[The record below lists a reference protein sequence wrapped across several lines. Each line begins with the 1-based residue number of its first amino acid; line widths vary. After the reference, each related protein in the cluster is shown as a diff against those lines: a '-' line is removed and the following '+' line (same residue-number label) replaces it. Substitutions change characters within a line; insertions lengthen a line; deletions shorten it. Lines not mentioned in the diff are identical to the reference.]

1 MTDLRKP
8 TACRMS
14 VGTFSET
21 QSDRAGLGV
30 TPGKEDRRMK
40 PKNRYRIL
48 GVLAAGVVLAFGT
61 PAFASSHREAPAIT
75 ASPKVDATD
84 FYMFNSY
91 EAGRAGMVTIVA
103 DYLPLQDAY
112 GGPNFFTLDPSA
124 TYEIKLDNDGDSVED
139 LTFQFRFKTTR
150 KDIALDVGGVQVAVP
165 VINVGPI
172 GPGDTAALN
181 VLETFSVDLVRGA
194 QRSHDRRQPQPV
206 VNVTNGSPVF
216 VKPVDNIGA
225 KSIPDY
231 PGYAAQ
237 FVYDIAIPGCT
248 LPGRMFVG
256 QRRDPFA
263 VNLGE
268 TFDLVNIRNPLGPTN
283 AERSDLEDKNVSA
296 LALELPASCLVSSG
310 SPVIAGWTTARLR
323 DSGATGRADG
333 ARLGLSDAAGG
344 SRQVSRLGN
353 PLVNE
358 AVIGLKDKDAFNA
371 SDPADDARFLK
382 YVTNPT
388 LPKILEILFGA
399 AGVRAPTQFPR
410 ADLVAVF
417 LTGVDGVNK
426 TAGAGEMLR
435 LNTSIPAKPAEAQ
448 NNLGVI
454 GGDLAGFPNGRRPG
468 DDVVDVAL
476 RVLMGK
482 LLSADVAP
490 SGQLPFT
497 DGAYVD
503 AAAFNTHFPYLL
515 TPIAGSPQ
523 Q

>member
-1 MTDLRKP
+1 
-8 TACRMS
+8 
-14 VGTFSET
+14 
-21 QSDRAGLGV
+21 
-30 TPGKEDRRMK
+30 MK
-40 PKNRYRIL
+40 PKSCYRIL
-48 GVLAAGVVLAFGT
+48 GVLAAGVVLAIGT
-61 PAFASSHREAPAIT
+61 PALASSHREAPAIT
-75 ASPKVDATD
+75 ATPKVDATD

-91 EAGRAGMVTIVA
+91 EAGRTGMVTIVA

-112 GGPNFFTLDPSA
+112 GGPNFFTLDPNA

-139 LTFQFRFKTTR
+139 LTFQFHFKTTR

-165 VINVGPI
+165 VINVGTI
-172 GPGDTAALN
+172 AVGDTSALN
-181 VLETFSVDLVRGA
+181 VLETFTVDLVRGA
-194 QRSHDRRQPQPV
+194 QRTHDRRAPQPV
-206 VNVTNGSPVF
+206 VNVSDGSPTF

-237 FVYDIAIPGCT
+237 FVYDVAIPGCT
-248 LPGRMFVG
+248 LPGRLFVG
-256 QRRDPFA
+256 QRRDPFV

-268 TFDLVNIRNPLGPTN
+268 TFDLVNIKNPLGAPN
-283 AERSDLEDKNVSA
+283 AERSDLDDKNVTA
-296 LALELPASCLVSSG
+296 LALELPASCLVSSA

-323 DSGATGRADG
+323 DSGPGGRGLAN
-333 ARLGLSDAAGG
+333 AEASRLGPAPRASEAADG

-371 SDPADDARFLK
+371 SEPADDARFLK

-417 LTGVDGVNK
+417 LTGVDGLNK

-454 GGDLAGFPNGRRPG
+454 GGDIAGFPNGRRPG

-482 LLSADVAP
+482 LLPVDVAP

-503 AAAFNTHFPYLL
+503 ASAFTSHFPYLV

>member
-1 MTDLRKP
+1 
-8 TACRMS
+8 
-14 VGTFSET
+14 
-21 QSDRAGLGV
+21 
-30 TPGKEDRRMK
+30 MK
-40 PKNRYRIL
+40 LKSRYRIL
-48 GVLAAGVVLAFGT
+48 GALAVGVGLACGSQ
-61 PAFASSHREAPAIT
+61 AYASSHREAPAIT

-112 GGPNFFTLDPSA
+112 GGPNFFTLDPAA
-124 TYEIKLDNDGDSVED
+124 TYEIKLDNDGDAVED

-172 GPGDTAALN
+172 APGDTSALN

-194 QRSHDRRQPQPV
+194 HRTRDRRPPQAV
-206 VNVTNGSPVF
+206 VNVTDGSPEF

-231 PGYAAQ
+231 PVYAAQ
-237 FVYDIAIPGCT
+237 FVYEVAIPGCT
-248 LPGRMFVG
+248 LPGRVFAG

-268 TFDLVNIRNPLGPTN
+268 TFDLVNIANPLGPTN
-283 AERSDLEDKNVSA
+283 AARSDLDDKNVTA
-296 LALELPASCLVSSG
+296 LALELPASCLVSGSG
-310 SPVIAGWTTARLR
+310 STIAGWTTARLR
-323 DSGATGRADG
+323 DPGSVARGILGAGS
-333 ARLGLSDAAGG
+333 ARPGLFTRPSDAADG

-358 AVIGLKDKDAFNA
+358 AVIGLKDKDLFNT

-399 AGVRAPTQFPR
+399 AGVRAPSQFPR

-417 LTGVDGVNK
+417 LTGVDGLNK
-426 TAGAGEMLR
+426 TAGVGEMLR

-468 DDVVDVAL
+468 DDIVDVAL

-482 LLSADVAP
+482 LLPADVAP

-503 AAAFNTHFPYLL
+503 ASSFDAHFPYLG

-523 Q
+523 QP

>member
-1 MTDLRKP
+1 M
-8 TACRMS
+8 A
-14 VGTFSET
+14 
-21 QSDRAGLGV
+21 
-30 TPGKEDRRMK
+30 
-40 PKNRYRIL
+40 
-48 GVLAAGVVLAFGT
+48 LAFGT

-75 ASPKVDATD
+75 ESPKVDATD

-112 GGPNFFTLDPSA
+112 GGPNYFTLDPDA
-124 TYEIKLDNDGDSVED
+124 TYEIKLDNDGDAVED

-172 GPGDTAALN
+172 GPGDTSALN

-194 QRSHDRRQPQPV
+194 QRSRDRRPPQPV
-206 VNVTNGSPVF
+206 VNLTDGSPVF

-231 PGYAAQ
+231 PAYAAQ

-256 QRRDPFA
+256 QRREPFA

-268 TFDLVNIRNPLGPTN
+268 TFDLVNIRNPLGPPD
-283 AERSDLEDKNVSA
+283 AQRSDLDDKNVTA
-296 LALELPASCLVSSG
+296 LALELPASCLVSAS

-323 DSGATGRADG
+323 ECGPAGRGPLDA
-333 ARLGLSDAAGG
+333 ARLSDKASVAAGG

-417 LTGVDGVNK
+417 LTGVDNLNK

-448 NNLGVI
+448 SNLGVI

-482 LLSADVAP
+482 LLPADVAP
-490 SGQLPFT
+490 SGQLAFT

-503 AAAFNTHFPYLL
+503 ASAFDTQFPYLT

>member
-1 MTDLRKP
+1 MKRK
-8 TACRMS
+8 T
-14 VGTFSET
+14 
-21 QSDRAGLGV
+21 
-30 TPGKEDRRMK
+30 
-40 PKNRYRIL
+40 RYL
-48 GVLAAGVVLAFGT
+48 LYGVLVGALGLAGASVAV
-61 PAFASSHREAPAIT
+61 ASSHREAPAIT
-75 ASPKVDATD
+75 GSPKVDATD

-112 GGPNFFTLDPSA
+112 GGPNFFNLDPAA

-139 LTFQFRFKTTR
+139 LTFQFHFKTQR
-150 KDIALDVGGVQVAVP
+150 KDIALDVGGVPVAVP

-172 GPGDTAALN
+172 APGDTSTLN
-181 VLETFSVDLVRGA
+181 VQETFSVELVRGA
-194 QRSHDRRQPQPV
+194 RRTRDRHAPQSI
-206 VNVTNGSPVF
+206 VNVADGSPVF
-216 VKPVDNIGA
+216 IKPVDNIGA

-231 PGYAAQ
+231 PAYAAQ
-237 FVYDIAIPGCT
+237 FVYDIAIPGCS

-256 QRRDPFA
+256 QRKDPFV

-268 TFDLVNIRNPLGPTN
+268 TFDLVNIANPLGATN
-283 AERSDLEDKNVSA
+283 AARSDLDDKNVTA
-296 LALELPASCLVSSG
+296 IELELPSSCLVSHA

-323 DSGATGRADG
+323 EGAAA
-333 ARLGLSDAAGG
+333 ARTVVSVDAARDMSSDAADG

-371 SDPADDARFLK
+371 SDPAGDARFLK

-388 LPKILEILFGA
+388 LPKILEMLFGS
-399 AGVRAPTQFPR
+399 AGVRAPSLYPR
-410 ADLVAVF
+410 TDLVAVF
-417 LTGVDGVNK
+417 LTGVDGLNK
-426 TAGAGEMLR
+426 TSGVGEMLR
-435 LNTSIPAKPAEAQ
+435 LNTSITAKPAEAQ
-448 NNLGVI
+448 SNLGVI

-482 LLSADVAP
+482 LLPADVAP

-503 AAAFNTHFPYLL
+503 ALSFDSRFPYLA
-515 TPIAGSPQ
+515 TPIPGSPQ
-523 Q
+523 RP

>member
-1 MTDLRKP
+1 
-8 TACRMS
+8 
-14 VGTFSET
+14 
-21 QSDRAGLGV
+21 
-30 TPGKEDRRMK
+30 MK
-40 PKNRYRIL
+40 PSRGYRTFAA
-48 GVLAAGVVLAFGT
+48 LAAGVALACGS

-75 ASPKVDATD
+75 ATPKIDATD

-112 GGPNFFTLDPSA
+112 GGPNFFTLDPEA
-124 TYEIKLDNDGDSVED
+124 VYEIKLDNDGDAVED
-139 LTFQFRFKTTR
+139 LTFQFRFTTRR

-172 GPGDTAALN
+172 APGDTSALN

-194 QRSHDRRQPQPV
+194 RRTRDRRSPRPV
-206 VNVTNGSPVF
+206 VNVKDGSPVF

-231 PGYAAQ
+231 QAYAEQ
-237 FVYDIAIPGCT
+237 FVYDVEIPGCT

-256 QRRDPFA
+256 QRREPFA

-268 TFDLVNIRNPLGPTN
+268 TFDLVNIANPLGPPD
-283 AERSDLEDKNVSA
+283 AARSDLDDKNVTA
-296 LALELPASCLVSSG
+296 LALELPTSCLVSGSG
-310 SPVIAGWTTARLR
+310 AVVAGWTSARLR
-323 DSGATGRADG
+323 EPGHENRGRET
-333 ARLGLSDAAGG
+333 SDAAD
-344 SRQVSRLGN
+344 QVSRLGN

-358 AVIGLKDKDAFNA
+358 AVIGLKDKDRFNR
-371 SDPADDARFLK
+371 SEPADDARFLK

-388 LPKILEILFGA
+388 LPAILEILFGA

-417 LTGVDGVNK
+417 LTGVDGLNK
-426 TAGAGEMLR
+426 TAGVGEMLR

-482 LLSADVAP
+482 LLPADVAP
-490 SGQLPFT
+490 SGSLPFT
-497 DGAYVD
+497 DGASID
-503 AAAFNTHFPYLL
+503 ASSFDTRFPYLR
-515 TPIAGSPQ
+515 TPLAGSPQ
-523 Q
+523 QP